1 MYETLRQKLIDH
13 YANMALNPA
22 TLEQARLRASQLEK
36 CESELWVGIA
46 KQIKEKIDEKT
57 QQVQT
62 KGNQP

>member
-1 MYETLRQKLIDH
+1 
-13 YANMALNPA
+13 
-22 TLEQARLRASQLEK
+22 
-36 CESELWVGIA
+36 VGIA